1 MLGIILCQDLIYT
14 EGQQWCYFL
23 GFGQMFSAKDYTC
36 LIFEFFLLITILIR
50 LGASLKTNKS
60 LDMLL

>member
-1 MLGIILCQDLIYT
+1 
-14 EGQQWCYFL
+14 
-23 GFGQMFSAKDYTC
+23 MFSAKDYTW

-60 LDMLL
+60 LDML